1 MLRRQQ
7 HSLHGR
13 LLETAGQR
21 QGFAN
26 PDATDPD
33 ATLTLTPQVSKAYAA
48 RASRA
53 GGAREADAL
62 AEEGL
67 AAVQALYQ
75 KGAGAVD
82 GLKHMAQAL
91 RRLPVVEP
99 LVPTVRSPWP
109 LRAA

>member
-1 MLRRQQ
+1 M
-7 HSLHGR
+7 
-13 LLETAGQR
+13 
-21 QGFAN
+21 
-26 PDATDPD
+26 
-33 ATLTLTPQVSKAYAA
+33 SKAYAA

-53 GGAREADAL
+53 GGAREAEAL

-99 LVPTVRSPWP
+99 AVPIVRSPGP

>member
-1 MLRRQQ
+1 MRPPALDAAASAAQC
-7 HSLHGR
+7 HNYLV
-13 LLETAGQR
+13 ETAR
-21 QGFAN
+21 QPERVVDCA
-26 PDATDPD
+26 PA
-33 ATLTLTPQVSKAYAA
+33 AQVSKAYAA

-53 GGAREADAL
+53 NGKREADAL

-99 LVPTVRSPWP
+99 LVPTVRSPW
-109 LRAA
+109 LFGVRA